1 MKFQFSLTIISFL
14 LFTEVTLSQNYYRLT
29 NGPVLIS
36 GIYNDSLIIAESNSL
51 YFIFDYQTNEV
62 NFNLPVKSL
71 KSNNYH
77 IDSLI
82 KKEFKKEITFKG
94 KIIGEY
100 DATKEHP
107 PLFVVLEGDLEYDNY
122 VIPLSFNATI
132 THLKSGSASC
142 NFSAT
147 INMDI
152 TKYFDEMEKKGIEKS
167 INIIFNEL
175 ILYKIN

>member
-71 KSNNYH
+71 KSNNYQ

-82 KKEFKKEITFKG
+82 KR
-94 KIIGEY
+94 
-100 DATKEHP
+100 
-107 PLFVVLEGDLEYDNY
+107 N
-122 VIPLSFNATI
+122 
-132 THLKSGSASC
+132 LK
-142 NFSAT
+142 
-147 INMDI
+147 M
-152 TKYFDEMEKKGIEKS
+152 K
-167 INIIFNEL
+167 
-175 ILYKIN
+175 

>member
-71 KSNNYH
+71 KSNNYQ

-82 KKEFKKEITFKG
+82 KKEF
-94 KIIGEY
+94 
-100 DATKEHP
+100 
-107 PLFVVLEGDLEYDNY
+107 EGDLEYENY